1 MDFNEISQCR
11 IKRKVE
17 KLFKSAYFIERKLL
31 IREKEYSVEKKL
43 IGWKKIDAPK
53 LN

>member
-31 IREKEYSVEKKL
+31 IREKGIFCGKKAYWVEK
-43 IGWKKIDAPK
+43 
-53 LN
+53 N